1 MKRGK
6 KGKII
11 MRKLTRRSYNR
22 KLIIFGLAIFLAFGM
37 ISTGFAAWLISSA
50 ATEDAEAP
58 VEVDKIVDESFE
70 LTIDQLDDEGKWLD
84 TADKISF
91 DAKQDDTTGR
101 VKFQEN
107 GTGDAGEQ
115 LELTLSG
122 KVTNVAALGQ
132 QPETTGDKNE
142 IKIEVALPDTLKA
155 AITANYLTVQYTV
168 DAGSYV
174 ALPAGNTIWV
184 APNAVDGTFS
194 ITLKFVW
201 GSAFG
206 GMNPSL
212 YYDQVTD
219 PEQDGYIPDAQM
231 KTELTA
237 FRATLIGAETSDADV
252 LTREYT
258 GTITFT
264 VTAAASY

>member
-1 MKRGK
+1 
-6 KGKII
+6 

-22 KLIIFGLAIFLAFGM
+22 KLIVFGLAIFLAFGM

-70 LTIDQLDDEGKWLD
+70 LTIDQLDEAGTDWDGAL
-84 TADKISF
+84 ISF
-91 DAKQDDTTGR
+91 DAKKDDTTGR

-107 GTGDAGEQ
+107 GTGDTGEQ

-122 KVTNVAALGQ
+122 TVTNVAALGQ
-132 QPETTGDKNE
+132 QPGPTGDKNE
-142 IKIEVALPDTLKA
+142 IKIEIALPETLKA

-168 DAGSYV
+168 GTGGSDT
-174 ALPAGNTIWV
+174 ALPADNTIWV

-219 PEQDGYIPDAQM
+219 STAEGYIPDAQM

-237 FRATLIGAETSDADV
+237 FRATLIGAETSDPEV
-252 LTREYT
+252 LTKAYS

>member
-1 MKRGK
+1 
-6 KGKII
+6 

-22 KLIIFGLAIFLAFGM
+22 KLIVFGLAIFLAFGM

-50 ATEDAEAP
+50 ATEDADAP

-70 LTIDQLDDEGKWLD
+70 LTIDQLDDNNDWIGDL
-84 TADKISF
+84 ISF
-91 DAKQDDTTGR
+91 DAKKDDTTGR

-115 LELTLSG
+115 LNLTLSG

-132 QPETTGDKNE
+132 KPESAGTANE
-142 IKIEVALPDTLKA
+142 IKIEIALPETIKA
-155 AITANYLTVQYTV
+155 AIAANYLTVKYTV
-168 DAGSYV
+168 GTGGSDV
-174 ALPAGNTIWV
+174 ALPDDYTIWV
-184 APNAVDGTFS
+184 APDASTGVFS

-212 YYDQVTD
+212 YYDQITD
-219 PEQDGYIPDAQM
+219 PEQDGYITDAQM

-237 FRATLIGAETSDADV
+237 FRATLIGAETSDPEV
-252 LTREYT
+252 LTKEYT

>member
-1 MKRGK
+1 
-6 KGKII
+6 

-50 ATEDAEAP
+50 ATVDADAP

-70 LTIDQLDDEGKWLD
+70 LTIDQLDAEGNWKAD
-84 TADKISF
+84 ADKISF
-91 DAKQDDTTGR
+91 DAKPDDTTGR

-107 GTGDAGEQ
+107 GTGDVGEQ
-115 LELTLSG
+115 LNLTLSG
-122 KVTNVAALGQ
+122 KVTNVAALGKN
-132 QPETTGDKNE
+132 PESTGDKNE
-142 IKIEVALPDTLKA
+142 IKIEIALPDTLKA
-155 AITANYLTVQYTV
+155 AIAANYLAVNYTV
-168 DAGSYV
+168 GTGGSDV
-174 ALPAGNTIWV
+174 DLPDDNTIWV

-194 ITLKFVW
+194 ITLKFTW
-201 GSAFG
+201 GTAFG

-212 YYDQVTD
+212 YYDQITD
-219 PEQDGYIPDAQM
+219 PEQDGYITDAQM

>member
-1 MKRGK
+1 
-6 KGKII
+6 
-11 MRKLTRRSYNR
+11 MRKITRRSYNR
-22 KLIIFGLAIFLAFGM
+22 KLIVLGLAIFLAFGM

-50 ATEDAEAP
+50 ATVDADAP

-70 LTIDQLDDEGKWLD
+70 LTIDQLDADGKWKAD
-84 TADKISF
+84 ADKISF

-115 LELTLSG
+115 LNLTLSG

-132 QPETTGDKNE
+132 QPGTTGDKNE
-142 IKIEVALPDTLKA
+142 IKIEIALPETLKA
-155 AITANYLTVQYTV
+155 AITAKYLTVKYTV
-168 DAGSYV
+168 GTGGSDV
-174 ALPAGNTIWV
+174 AFPADNT
-184 APNAVDGTFS
+184 AETPLGKA
-194 ITLKFVW
+194 
-201 GSAFG
+201 
-206 GMNPSL
+206 
-212 YYDQVTD
+212 VTD
-219 PEQDGYIPDAQM
+219 AAMKEQLA
-231 KTELTA
+231 A

-264 VTAAASY
+264 VTASASY

>member
-1 MKRGK
+1 
-6 KGKII
+6 

-22 KLIIFGLAIFLAFGM
+22 KLIVFGLAIFLAFGM

-50 ATEDAEAP
+50 ATEDAVAP

-70 LTIDQLDDEGKWLD
+70 LTIDQLDDEGNWLD

-115 LELTLSG
+115 LNLTLSG
-122 KVTNVAALGQ
+122 TVTNVAALGQ
-132 QPETTGDKNE
+132 KPESAGTANE
-142 IKIEVALPDTLKA
+142 IKIEIALPETIKA
-155 AITANYLTVQYTV
+155 AIEADYLDVKYTV
-168 DAGSYV
+168 GTGGSDV
-174 ALPAGNTIWV
+174 AFPADNTIWV

-194 ITLKFVW
+194 ITLKFTW

-219 PEQDGYIPDAQM
+219 STAEGYIPDAQM

-237 FRATLIGAETSDADV
+237 FRATLIGAETSDPEV
-252 LTREYT
+252 LTKPYS

>member
-1 MKRGK
+1 
-6 KGKII
+6 

-50 ATEDAEAP
+50 ATEDADAP

-70 LTIDQLDDEGKWLD
+70 LTIDQLDENNDWTGAL
-84 TADKISF
+84 ISF
-91 DAKQDDTTGR
+91 DAKKDDTTGR

-132 QPETTGDKNE
+132 KPESAGTANE
-142 IKIEVALPDTLKA
+142 IKIEIALPETIKA
-155 AITANYLTVQYTV
+155 AITANYLTVKYTV
-168 DAGSYV
+168 GTGGSDV
-174 ALPAGNTIWV
+174 AFPADNTIWV
-184 APNAVDGTFS
+184 APDASTGVFS
-194 ITLKFVW
+194 ITLKFAW
-201 GSAFG
+201 GTAFG

-212 YYDQVTD
+212 YYDQITD
-219 PEQDGYIPDAQM
+219 PEHEDYITDAQM

-237 FRATLIGAETSDADV
+237 FRATLIGVETSDPEV
-252 LTREYT
+252 LTKAYT

>member
-1 MKRGK
+1 
-6 KGKII
+6 
-11 MRKLTRRSYNR
+11 MRKITRRSYNR
-22 KLIIFGLAIFLAFGM
+22 KLIVLGLAIFLAFGM

-50 ATEDAEAP
+50 ATEDADAP

-70 LTIDQLDDEGKWLD
+70 LTIDQLDAEGKWKAD
-84 TADKISF
+84 ADKISF

-142 IKIEVALPDTLKA
+142 IKIEIALPETIKA
-155 AITANYLTVQYTV
+155 AITAKYLTVKYTV
-168 DAGSYV
+168 GTGGSDV
-174 ALPAGNTIWV
+174 AFPDDNTIWV
-184 APNAVDGTFS
+184 APDASTGVFS
-194 ITLKFVW
+194 ITLKFAW
-201 GSAFG
+201 GSVFG

-212 YYDQVTD
+212 YYDQITN
-219 PEQDGYIPDAQM
+219 PEQEGYIPDAQM
-231 KTELTA
+231 KTELTE
-237 FRATLIGAETSDADV
+237 FRATLIGAETSDPEV
-252 LTREYT
+252 LTKAYT

>member
-1 MKRGK
+1 
-6 KGKII
+6 

-50 ATEDAEAP
+50 ATEDADDP

-70 LTIDQLDDEGKWLD
+70 LTIDQLDADGKWKAD
-84 TADKISF
+84 ADKISF
-91 DAKQDDTTGR
+91 DAKPDDTTGR

-122 KVTNVAALGQ
+122 TVTNVAALGQ
-132 QPETTGDKNE
+132 QPGSTGDKNE
-142 IKIEVALPDTLKA
+142 IKIEIALPDSLKA
-155 AITANYLTVQYTV
+155 AITAKYLTVQYTV
-168 DAGSYV
+168 GTGSYV
-174 ALPAGNTIWV
+174 NIPDDNTLWV

-194 ITLKFVW
+194 ITLKFGW
-201 GSAFG
+201 GEKFNFK
-206 GMNPSL
+206 NPCE
-212 YYDQVTD
+212 YYDLDETGKTVTD
-219 PEQDGYIPDAQM
+219 TDM
-231 KTELTA
+231 KDQLAA
-237 FRATLIGAETSDADV
+237 FRGMLVEATGEENA
-252 LTREYT
+252 LTKPYD
-258 GTITFT
+258 GPITFT

>member
-1 MKRGK
+1 
-6 KGKII
+6 
-11 MRKLTRRSYNR
+11 MRKITRRSYNR
-22 KLIIFGLAIFLAFGM
+22 KLIVLGLAIFLAFGM

-50 ATEDAEAP
+50 ATVDADAP

-70 LTIDQLDDEGKWLD
+70 LTIDQLDADGKWKAD
-84 TADKISF
+84 ADKISF
-91 DAKQDDTTGR
+91 DAKPDDTTGR

-132 QPETTGDKNE
+132 QPGTTGDKNE
-142 IKIEVALPDTLKA
+142 IKIEIALPETIKA
-155 AITANYLTVQYTV
+155 AITAKYLTVKYTV
-168 DAGSYV
+168 GTGGSDV
-174 ALPAGNTIWV
+174 AFPADNTIWV
-184 APNAVDGTFS
+184 APDASTGVFS
-194 ITLKFVW
+194 ITLKFAW
-201 GSAFG
+201 GTAFKNE
-206 GMNPSL
+206 NPGVYFDTEYADSTAETPL
-212 YYDQVTD
+212 GKAVTD
-219 PEQDGYIPDAQM
+219 AAMKEQLA
-231 KTELTA
+231 A

-264 VTAAASY
+264 VTASASY